1 MISRSEIIAQL
12 LQYGHSK
19 EQLEQ
24 MQTAELNKLFQKDSK
39 ARITEYLDAIK
50 QSEQTEVAIEDD
62 TGYIERQVGEIYYA
76 VAGEEVS
83 FARLYDAIEKIFD
96 KCDLNETIE
105 LVLSQCSDK
114 RYKQM
119 SQITEVAYRMYQEIL
134 LAEIEKLCE
143 FYPPQERFEQ
153 MKFYSSKRGNVMF
166 LRNAI
171 QTMRVAEN
179 QKSFSRIAQ
188 QKFAIIRDY
197 YPDSMY
203 ETYEEF
209 YENEEEKNEI
219 IKSIMSLTSAYKR
232 AQLKTKKF
240 QVLKHIERVL
250 LDDREREKEEKA
262 LIKQYTKK
270 IGDAILEE
278 DELMFGEI
286 VKDALKVLDERDV
299 QYIVEHFDISSNPL
313 ILQRFNIIMRDNRR
327 N

>member
-153 MKFYSSKRGNVMF
+153 MKFYSSKRGNVAF

-171 QTMRVAEN
+171 QTMRIAEN

-327 N
+327 S

>member
-153 MKFYSSKRGNVMF
+153 MKFYSGKRGNVAF
-166 LRNAI
+166 LRKVI

-327 N
+327 S

>member
-19 EQLEQ
+19 EKLEQ
-24 MQTAELNKLFQKDSK
+24 MQTAELSKLFQKDSK

-50 QSEQTEVAIEDD
+50 QSEQTEVTMEDD
-62 TGYIERQVGEIYYA
+62 TSYIERQVGEIYYA
-76 VAGEEVS
+76 VAGEVN
-83 FARLYDAIEKIFD
+83 FVRLYEAIEKIFD

-105 LVLSQCSDK
+105 LVLSQCSD
-114 RYKQM
+114 RQYKQM

-153 MKFYSSKRGNVMF
+153 MKFYSGKRGNVAF
-166 LRNAI
+166 LRQVI
-171 QTMRVAEN
+171 QTMRITDN

-203 ETYEEF
+203 ESYEEF

-219 IKSIMSLTSAYKR
+219 IQSIMSLTSAYKR
-232 AQLKTKKF
+232 SQLKTKKF

-286 VKDALKVLDERDV
+286 LKEALKVLDERDV

-327 N
+327 S